1 MLIISGRSI
10 NINSIIHF
18 IIRSSSI
25 YPFIDTERDVFFF
38 VLPVFLVVDER
49 DRRDRKRTEETEE
62 RERDLRDVWLDCVG
76 ECEGR

>member
-1 MLIISGRSI
+1 M
-10 NINSIIHF
+10 
-18 IIRSSSI
+18 SSS
-25 YPFIDTERDVFFF
+25 F